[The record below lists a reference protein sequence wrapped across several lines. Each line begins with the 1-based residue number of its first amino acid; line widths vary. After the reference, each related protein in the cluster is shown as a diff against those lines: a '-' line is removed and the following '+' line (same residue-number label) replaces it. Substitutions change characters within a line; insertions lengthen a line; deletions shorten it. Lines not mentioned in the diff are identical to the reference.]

1 MNACEPITKSFIVNE
16 TGQDLQIII
25 QLDKN
30 IIKRSYRVPNY
41 AHLFNQFAEEPN
53 VHLADMDSIKLTGR
67 YILSPGARCQVDFGI
82 GKEPNF
88 NFNELTILN
97 KDTIVY
103 TGECMIKQAF
113 VKMTGF
119 TYELRIK

>member
-1 MNACEPITKSFIVNE
+1 MNACDPVTKSFIVNDS
-16 TGQDLQIII
+16 GQDLQIII

-30 IIKRSYRVPNY
+30 IIKESYRIPDY
-41 AHLFNQFAEEPN
+41 SHIFNEFAEEPN
-53 VHLADMDSIKLTGR
+53 VHLADIDSIKLTGR
-67 YILSPGARCQVDFGI
+67 YILRPGAKCQVDFGI

-97 KDTIVY
+97 KDTVVY
-103 TGECMIKQAF
+103 TGESMIKELF
-113 VKMTGF
+113 VNTTGF